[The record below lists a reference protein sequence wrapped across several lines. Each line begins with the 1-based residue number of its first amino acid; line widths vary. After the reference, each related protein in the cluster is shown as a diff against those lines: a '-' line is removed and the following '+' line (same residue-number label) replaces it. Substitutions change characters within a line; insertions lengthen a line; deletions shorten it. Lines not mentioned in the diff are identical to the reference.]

1 MNTWITPT
9 TIAAMKDW
17 VTPTVVTSMNE
28 WITPAVITA
37 IVTGFFTYLGT
48 KRSSKAELETLYSN
62 SIQKL
67 LDKNE
72 ISQAEMKAEIV
83 DLKKQLDKVKEN
95 LRAKDELILELRKE
109 INRLELENTT
119 LRGEK

>member
-1 MNTWITPT
+1 
-9 TIAAMKDW
+9 
-17 VTPTVVTSMNE
+17 MNE

-62 SIQKL
+62 ELKEL
-67 LDKNE
+67 LENNKAT
-72 ISQAEMKAEIV
+72 QAEMKAEMI
-83 DLKKQLDKVKEN
+83 DLKRQLDKVKEN

-119 LRGEK
+119 LRGGK